1 LETAVIPFEAAF
13 GGVLLPGLLVAAL
26 AAGALTLALR
36 RLLSRVGFYRLV
48 WHPTLF
54 TLALFVLILGGIVAL
69 TS

>member
-1 LETAVIPFEAAF
+1 MIPFEAAF
-13 GGVLLPGLLVAAL
+13 GGVLLPGLLIAAL

>member
-1 LETAVIPFEAAF
+1 MIPFEAAF
-13 GGVLLPGLLVAAL
+13 GGVLLPGVLIAAL
-26 AAGALTLALR
+26 AALALTLALR

>member
-1 LETAVIPFEAAF
+1 MIPEAAF

>member
-1 LETAVIPFEAAF
+1 MIPFEAAF
-13 GGVLLPGLLVAAL
+13 GGVLLPGLLIAAM
-26 AAGALTLALR
+26 AAGALTIALR

>member
-1 LETAVIPFEAAF
+1 VIPSEAAF
-13 GGVLLPGLLVAAL
+13 GGVLLPGLLIAAL
-26 AAGALTLALR
+26 AALALTLALR

>member
-1 LETAVIPFEAAF
+1 MIPLEAAF
-13 GGVLLPGLLVAAL
+13 GGVLLPGLLIAASAAL
-26 AAGALTLALR
+26 ALTLALR

>member
-1 LETAVIPFEAAF
+1 VIPFEAAF
-13 GGVLLPGLLVAAL
+13 GGVLLPGLLIAAL
-26 AAGALTLALR
+26 AALALTLALR

>member
-1 LETAVIPFEAAF
+1 MIPSEAAF
-13 GGVLLPGLLVAAL
+13 GGVLLPGLLIAAL

>member
-1 LETAVIPFEAAF
+1 VIPVEAAF
-13 GGVLLPGLLVAAL
+13 GGVLLPGLLIAAL
-26 AAGALTLALR
+26 AALALTLALR

>member
-1 LETAVIPFEAAF
+1 MIPFEAAF
-13 GGVLLPGLLVAAL
+13 GGVLLPGLLIAAL
-26 AAGALTLALR
+26 AALALTLALR

>member
-1 LETAVIPFEAAF
+1 VIPFEAAF
-13 GGVLLPGLLVAAL
+13 GGVLLPGLLVVAL

>member
-1 LETAVIPFEAAF
+1 MIPVEAAF
-13 GGVLLPGLLVAAL
+13 GGVLLPGLLIAAL
-26 AAGALTLALR
+26 AALALTLALR

>member
-1 LETAVIPFEAAF
+1 MIPFEAAF

>member
-1 LETAVIPFEAAF
+1 MIPEAAF
-13 GGVLLPGLLVAAL
+13 GGVLLPGVLIAAL
-26 AAGALTLALR
+26 AALALTLGLR
-36 RLLSRVGFYRLV
+36 RLLSRAGFYQLV

>member
-1 LETAVIPFEAAF
+1 MIPFEAAF

-26 AAGALTLALR
+26 AAGALTLLLR

>member
-1 LETAVIPFEAAF
+1 MIPSEAAF
-13 GGVLLPGLLVAAL
+13 GGVLLPGLLIAAM
-26 AAGALTLALR
+26 AAGALTIALR

>member
-1 LETAVIPFEAAF
+1 MIPEAAF
-13 GGVLLPGLLVAAL
+13 GGVLLPGLLIAAL

>member
-1 LETAVIPFEAAF
+1 MIPFEAAF
-13 GGVLLPGLLVAAL
+13 GRVLLPGVLIAAL
-26 AAGALTLALR
+26 AALALTLALR

>member
-1 LETAVIPFEAAF
+1 MIPSEAAF
-13 GGVLLPGLLVAAL
+13 GGVLLPGLLIAAL

-54 TLALFVLILGGIVAL
+54 KLALFVLILGGIVAL